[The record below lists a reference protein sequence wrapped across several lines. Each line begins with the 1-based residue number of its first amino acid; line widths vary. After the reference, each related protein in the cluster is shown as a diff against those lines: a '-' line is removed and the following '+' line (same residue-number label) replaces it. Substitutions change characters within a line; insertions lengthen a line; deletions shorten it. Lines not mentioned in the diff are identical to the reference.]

1 MIRKK
6 KEKGSGKEE
15 IIKTNLEVLNIRGY
29 DEELDAFYMADGS
42 FLDLMEIVARDRQ
55 NLQDDAVRFDI
66 ITLTRF
72 ERLYAPDHKDIGLN
86 FPINTAV
93 QRRNLERKW
102 RKTSDP
108 VRKRWLERE
117 IDELLTLEGNI
128 DRKEFYRMY
137 FGATKEELIKNRTNM
152 ISWIGRGRNRIVREI
167 DKEKKIQIVRKLC
180 NMNALI
186 LPDELGEKTLSNQ
199 NYCQ

>member
-6 KEKGSGKEE
+6 KEKGFGKEE
-15 IIKTNLEVLNIRGY
+15 TIKTNLEVLNIRGY

-152 ISWIGRGRNRIVREI
+152 LSWIGRGRNRIVREI

-186 LPDELGEKTLSNQ
+186 LPDELREDADEDQ
-199 NYCQ
+199 E

>member
-86 FPINTAV
+86 FPINTTV

-137 FGATKEELIKNRTNM
+137 FGATKEELIKNRANM
-152 ISWIGRGRNRIVREI
+152 LSWIGRGRNRIVREI

-186 LPDELGEKTLSNQ
+186 LPDELREDEDEDRD
-199 NYCQ
+199 

>member
-1 MIRKK
+1 VIRKK

-42 FLDLMEIVARDRQ
+42 FFDLMEIVARDRQ

-152 ISWIGRGRNRIVREI
+152 LSWIGRGRNRIVREI

-186 LPDELGEKTLSNQ
+186 LPDELGEDADEDQ
-199 NYCQ
+199 E

>member
-86 FPINTAV
+86 FPINSAV

-137 FGATKEELIKNRTNM
+137 FGATREELIKNRTNM
-152 ISWIGRGRNRIVREI
+152 LSWIGRGRNRIVREI

-186 LPDELGEKTLSNQ
+186 LPDELGEDADEDQ
-199 NYCQ
+199 E

>member
-29 DEELDAFYMADGS
+29 DGELDAFYMADGS

-86 FPINTAV
+86 FPINSAV

-137 FGATKEELIKNRTNM
+137 FGATREELIKNRTTM
-152 ISWIGRGRNRIVREI
+152 LSWIGRGRNRIVREI

-186 LPDELGEKTLSNQ
+186 LPDELGEDADEDQ
-199 NYCQ
+199 E